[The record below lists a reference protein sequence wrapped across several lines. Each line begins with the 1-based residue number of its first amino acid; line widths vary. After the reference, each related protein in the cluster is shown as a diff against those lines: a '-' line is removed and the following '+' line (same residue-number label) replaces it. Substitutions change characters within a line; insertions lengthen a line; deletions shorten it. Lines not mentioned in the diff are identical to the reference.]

1 MVCCLMALVNGS
13 SALRWLLSAIVL
25 TTERVIFIKGS
36 TLPGT
41 VEQPVN
47 GTTIKYN
54 DLKIFEA
61 FQVELCVHCRSFV
74 SQLHVA
80 MVGVAVLGDNVLP
93 LFGIGYKNNTEHENY
108 MVETVSL

>member
-25 TTERVIFIKGS
+25 TTVRVILIKGS

-41 VEQPVN
+41 VEQSVN

-54 DLKIFEA
+54 LKAFEA

-74 SQLHVA
+74 SQLHIA

-93 LFGIGYKNNTEHENY
+93 LFVIGYKNTEYENY
-108 MVETVSL
+108 MAETVSL